1 LEGEDPKSDSEIPPQ
16 SERVLALS
24 RNSGCGLFCFAC
36 GMDSQVAGLE
46 EKEMNLYFRNLLEY
60 TKEFGLIAALLLIL
74 QRKLNCKMIKVKP
87 KGIKHWVYCRNGT
100 SDFAVLRQVIGKK
113 ECAFHLNASPS
124 TIIDAGA
131 NVGYSSVLFANLWRN
146 ARIIAIEPE
155 EENFNLLLKN
165 TTLYPN
171 IECVKAAIWS
181 KSAILKLKNEN
192 ALAFSFQY
200 GEQTPCEKGASEVQ
214 AFTVKEICR
223 KFSINRLNLLKI
235 DIEGGE
241 LEILKNSESDWHQD
255 ADAIAIELHEWIVPG
270 VEKLAYEKMKDRRV
284 TSSGEYTV
292 FTKK

>member
-1 LEGEDPKSDSEIPPQ
+1 
-16 SERVLALS
+16 
-24 RNSGCGLFCFAC
+24 
-36 GMDSQVAGLE
+36 
-46 EKEMNLYFRNLLEY
+46 MNLYLRNLLDY
-60 TKEFGLIAALLLIL
+60 TKEFCLFSAVLLIL
-74 QRKLNCKMIKVKP
+74 QRKFHCKMIKVKP

-100 SDFAVLRQVIGKK
+100 SDFAVLRQVIGKR

-131 NVGYSSVLFANLWRN
+131 NVGYSSVLFANLWKN

-155 EENFNLLLKN
+155 EDNFKMLLKN
-165 TTLYPN
+165 TRHYPN

-181 KSAILKLKNEN
+181 KPTVLKLKNEN
-192 ALAFSFQY
+192 ALAFSYQY
-200 GEQTPCEKGASEVQ
+200 GEQTPCEKGASEVE

-270 VEKLAYEKMKDRRV
+270 VEKLAYEKMKDRIF
-284 TSSGEYTV
+284 SNSGEYSV
-292 FTKK
+292 FTKQ

>member
-1 LEGEDPKSDSEIPPQ
+1 
-16 SERVLALS
+16 V
-24 RNSGCGLFCFAC
+24 
-36 GMDSQVAGLE
+36 DSQVAGLE
-46 EKEMNLYFRNLLEY
+46 EKEMNLYLRNLLDY
-60 TKEFGLIAALLLIL
+60 TKEFGLFSAVLLIL
-74 QRKLNCKMIKVKP
+74 QRKFHCKMIKVKP

-100 SDFAVLRQVIGKK
+100 SDFAVLRQVIGKR

-165 TTLYPN
+165 TSFYPN

-192 ALAFSFQY
+192 ALAFSYQY
-200 GEQTPCEKGASEVQ
+200 GEQTPCENGASEVE
-214 AFTVKEICR
+214 AFTVQEICR
-223 KFSINRLNLLKI
+223 KFSIDTLDLLKI

-241 LEILKNSESDWHQD
+241 MEILKNSESDWHQD

-270 VEKLAYEKMKDRRV
+270 VKKFAYEKMKDRIM
-284 TSSGEYTV
+284 SNSGEYTV